1 MKLKPFTEQLR
12 VKREP
17 APTVV
22 MDYRNGRIHFNAR
35 TVEMLDLKAGTPI
48 SFFQD
53 EDSPQDWYFALKE
66 LPGCHYLK
74 PSGASQALRA
84 VSGPL
89 VRALLRSRKLYDN
102 QTFIIGPVKDGY
114 YPIKS
119 PI

>member
-66 LPGCHYLK
+66 LPVSLLK
-74 PSGASQALRA
+74 AERSLSSPKSRQRSSCARLASI
-84 VSGPL
+84 P
-89 VRALLRSRKLYDN
+89 
-102 QTFIIGPVKDGY
+102 
-114 YPIKS
+114 
-119 PI
+119 